1 MKQTLYTLLSL
12 FLLISCQQEDI
23 LSEQGKGYLQLT
35 DLSLASPTIESVHTR
50 AVDTDLYIEI
60 LSGTEPI
67 QSYEPGQFPQEK
79 IELEAGEYTLKAY
92 NDAYKN
98 KTANAPQY
106 YVETTFTIQ
115 AEKVTYPTISVP
127 MVNVGISLATLS
139 DELQGLF
146 NDVKLSFY
154 TTDEQIVTVLQPG
167 ETVYMN
173 YAEDITF
180 TFTYTLTATNADN
193 ETFTTEKKTYGNV
206 EGEKVEPG
214 HCYIITYSLASPTQ
228 LKTIVNP

>member
-23 LSEQGKGYLQLT
+23 LSEQEKKGYLQLT
-35 DLSLASPTIESVHTR
+35 NLSLVSPTIESVQTR
-50 AVDTDLYIEI
+50 AVDEDLYVEI
-60 LSGTEPI
+60 TGTDVNDT
-67 QSYEPGQFPQEK
+67 YEPGTLPNK

-92 NDAYKN
+92 NEAYQN

-106 YVETTFTIQ
+106 YVEETFTIE

-154 TTDEQIVTVLQPG
+154 TTDEQTETVLQPG
-167 ETVYMN
+167 ETVYMD
-173 YAEDITF
+173 YAEAM

-206 EGEKVEPG
+206 EGEKVESG
-214 HCYIITYSLASPTQ
+214 HCYVITYSLASSTQ
-228 LKTIVNP
+228 LKTTVNP

>member
-1 MKQTLYTLLSL
+1 MKQTLYTLLSI

-35 DLSLASPTIESVHTR
+35 DLSLVSPTIESVQTR
-50 AVDTDLYIEI
+50 AVDEDLYVEI
-60 LSGTEPI
+60 TGTDVNDT
-67 QSYEPGQFPQEK
+67 YEPGTLPNK

-92 NDAYKN
+92 NEAYQN

-106 YVETTFTIQ
+106 YVEETFAIE
-115 AEKVTYPTISVP
+115 AEKVTYPTIAVP

-154 TTDEQIVTVLQPG
+154 TTDKQTETVLQPE
-167 ETVYMN
+167 ETVYMD
-173 YAEDITF
+173 YAEDMTL
-180 TFTYTLTATNADN
+180 TYTLTATNADN

-206 EGEKVEPG
+206 EGEKIEPG
-214 HCYIITYSLASPTQ
+214 HCYVITYSLASSTQ
-228 LKTIVNP
+228 LKTTVNP